1 MVVNISCFRQIK
13 LWYHLPYP
21 CLVYTVYMEIKAS
34 IREWL
39 KKSIYLY
46 MYHLFLNDKVI
57 LDIIYLSYGN
67 NSLHWE
73 NYRL

>member
-34 IREWL
+34 IRELL
-39 KKSIYLY
+39 KMIEKEYLFVY
-46 MYHLFLNDKVI
+46 VSPFFK
-57 LDIIYLSYGN
+57 
-67 NSLHWE
+67 
-73 NYRL
+73 